1 VEGEIEYIFMK
12 REARNWIRRTYKEM
26 EERDKG
32 LKTP

>member
-1 VEGEIEYIFMK
+1 MEGEIEYIVMK
-12 REARNWIRRTYKEM
+12 REARKWIRRTYKEI